1 MASKLQPINRNPPPN
16 NRQLLIL
23 LGLFLGFIVSI
34 LWIVGLIANSLIWV
48 IPPSV
53 EQQLGA
59 VIVPAYEKLA
69 QPSPTQDTLN
79 QLLNRLETKL
89 PPQQKQQRDYQIL
102 YIPQPTVNALA
113 LPGDRIIIF
122 AGLLDQVKSE
132 NELMMI
138 LGHELGHFANR
149 DHLRGLGYQ
158 ILVQVAF
165 SYFFGDTGWWS
176 SSVASGVE
184 AVTKAQFSQSQE
196 TQADQFGLNLLQ
208 STYGH
213 VAGATDFFT
222 RLNQQR
228 NLDIAFLA
236 SHPAPG
242 KRVIELQRLI
252 KELNYT
258 TKERS
263 PLPKAIAN
271 LKS

>member
-1 MASKLQPINRNPPPN
+1 MASGVWL
-16 NRQLLIL
+16 
-23 LGLFLGFIVSI
+23 
-34 LWIVGLIANSLIWV
+34 

-59 VIVPAYEKLA
+59 VIVPAYEKIA
-69 QPSPTQDTLN
+69 QPSATQDTLN

-89 PPQQKQQRDYQIL
+89 SPQQKQQRDYQVL

-122 AGLLDQVKSE
+122 AGLLEQVKSE

-158 ILVQVAF
+158 ILVQIAIA
-165 SYFFGDTGWWS
+165 YFFGDPGWWQS
-176 SSVASGVE
+176 FAGSSVQAIS
-184 AVTKAQFSQSQE
+184 KAQFSQSQE

-222 RLNQQR
+222 RLNEQK

-242 KRVIELQRLI
+242 KRVVELQSLI
-252 KELNYT
+252 KKLNYP

-263 PLPKAIAN
+263 PLPKALAN
-271 LKS
+271 LNS